1 MSTNSRCNSKPFEG
15 TVGVM
20 SQRTFHEGI
29 NSAYR
34 YTFTQVIEAYIYINT
49 LFSEVLVFVYVFVF
63 GDDLGSTW
71 GPLGVWGPLG
81 DQLRHVCC

>member
-49 LFSEVLVFVYVFVF
+49 LFSEVLVSLY
-63 GDDLGSTW
+63 LYLYLEMTW
-71 GPLGVWGPLG
+71 GPLGDHLETN
-81 DQLRHVCC
+81 